1 MLLYPQKKKK
11 SYHKCK
17 NVALSTP
24 KKKKKKGQEC
34 ERENFTLH
42 QKSPF
47 LDHDRMKFLE
57 FSLRNPWAPSFGFGD
72 MNAQLGPKISA
83 SFTCS
88 MH

>member
-1 MLLYPQKKKK
+1 MLLYPQKNKIKK
-11 SYHKCK
+11 
-17 NVALSTP
+17 V
-24 KKKKKKGQEC
+24 QEC

-47 LDHDRMKFLE
+47 LDHGRMKFLE
-57 FSLRNPWAPSFGFGD
+57 FSLRAPWAPSFGFGD